1 MSEQPKSTEQRA
13 ASEQPAPDALSY
25 EQARDE
31 LTKVV
36 AALEAGTTTLEE
48 SLDLWER
55 GEKLVGICQRWL
67 DSARVRIEA
76 VRNRDA
82 QSGDAGATDSESE

>member
-1 MSEQPKSTEQRA
+1 MTEQPRTATRPTTDE
-13 ASEQPAPDALSY
+13 LSY

-55 GEKLVGICQRWL
+55 GEKLVAICQRWL
-67 DSARVRIEA
+67 DNARVRIEA
-76 VRNRDA
+76 VRSRDA
-82 QSGDAGATDSESE
+82 QSAAADADAD

>member
-36 AALEAGTTTLEE
+36 AA
-48 SLDLWER
+48 
-55 GEKLVGICQRWL
+55 
-67 DSARVRIEA
+67 

-82 QSGDAGATDSESE
+82 QSGDAGATDLESE